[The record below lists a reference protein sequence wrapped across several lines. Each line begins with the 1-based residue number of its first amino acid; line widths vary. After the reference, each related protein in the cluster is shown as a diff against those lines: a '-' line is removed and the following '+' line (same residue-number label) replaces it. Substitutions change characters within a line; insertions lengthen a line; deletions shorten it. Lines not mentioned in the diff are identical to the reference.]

1 MSRALIVATVL
12 ALCGVSL
19 SAQNAPNGE
28 SPAPIVILPAEQQI
42 VAAVLPLPK
51 ELRESATVMGYAP
64 NGAFGTLR
72 RGAGEMICLA
82 SDPKLPRFHVA
93 CYHRLMEPFMA
104 RGRALRAQG
113 VKGDQVD
120 SVRFREVREG
130 KLHVPRA
137 PTTLYSLT
145 GAKDAFDAGTGTVTK
160 ARSLFVVYIPFA
172 TAASTG
178 LSAVPVEG
186 APWVMFPGTP
196 KAHIMFVPKM

>member
-1 MSRALIVATVL
+1 MSRALIVATVFV
-12 ALCGVSL
+12 LCGVQL
-19 SAQNAPNGE
+19 SAQSMPTAE
-28 SPAPIVILPAEQQI
+28 SPAPIVILPAERQI

-72 RGAGEMICLA
+72 HGSGDMICLA

-93 CYHRLMEPFMA
+93 CYHRFMEPFMA

-120 SVRFREVREG
+120 SVRFREVRDG
-130 KLHVPRA
+130 KLQVPTA
-137 PTTLYSLT
+137 PTMLYSLT
-145 GAKDAFDAGTGTVTK
+145 GAKDAFDATTGAVTK

-172 TAASTG
+172 TAGSTG